1 MLKLSW
7 TNENVSFVDWHHE
20 LKKHF
25 SIFEWEKLPS
35 ETDPFFF
42 MFMDGKTVS
51 QGLLE
56 GKLILQKVLLNN
68 EVQTIVQ
75 NRKDSP
81 IPKNS
86 DIKASLHFPVTGET
100 EITLHKIIKTVH
112 LWEATINATGKIIL
126 VTDDHFS
133 L

>member
-7 TNENVSFVDWHHE
+7 TNENVSFVEWHHE

-42 MFMDGKTVS
+42 MFMEGKTVS
-51 QGLLE
+51 QALME
-56 GKLILQKVLLNN
+56 GKLILKNALLNTKV
-68 EVQTIVQ
+68 ETIIQ
-75 NRKDSP
+75 NRITNP
-81 IPKNS
+81 IPNLA
-86 DIKASLHFPVTGET
+86 DITAVLNFPVTGET